1 MVSGYEINMCF
12 YAVSIVEGFREWI
25 LPKEDKFRSGASE
38 YVGDYSGIET
48 TNGLQ
53 VFFQSQLIENSER
66 RVREIC

>member
-25 LPKEDKFRSGASE
+25 LPKEDKLGSGASE
-38 YVGDYSGIET
+38 YVGDYSRIET

-53 VFFQSQLIENSER
+53 VFFQSQ
-66 RVREIC
+66 